1 MKFIKKS
8 SLYGDYKKAGKS
20 GGGGDASAVK
30 WKGDKVIRPICK

>member
-20 GGGGDASAVK
+20 GGGDASAVK
-30 WKGDKVIRPICK
+30 WKGDKVIRPK